1 MVWLPLLPLVGLLC
15 VCSFTCFGFYVLQCW
30 VSFVGVLHVG
40 LRRFRFVLFLVLG
53 LLSWCTAL
61 CASVSSVLSCVW
73 CWVSLVGVLHF
84 CASVSSVLF
93 CVWCL
98 VSLVG
103 VLHFVLLLCSC
114 PCSFCTVLQFLGQV
128 GRVRFPGEVGELAPY
143 GGAPYL
149 RWTHSVGL
157 ALYPRY
163 G

>member
-1 MVWLPLLPLVGLLC
+1 M
-15 VCSFTCFGFYVLQCW
+15 
-30 VSFVGVLHVG
+30 
-40 LRRFRFVLFLVLG
+40 LG

-73 CWVSLVGVLHF
+73 C
-84 CASVSSVLF
+84 
-93 CVWCL
+93 L

-103 VLHFVLLLCSC
+103 ALHIVLVSVLSVCVPVCVFV
-114 PCSFCTVLQFLGQV
+114 QFFHQV

-149 RWTHSVGL
+149 RWANSDGFV
-157 ALYPRY
+157 LYPRY